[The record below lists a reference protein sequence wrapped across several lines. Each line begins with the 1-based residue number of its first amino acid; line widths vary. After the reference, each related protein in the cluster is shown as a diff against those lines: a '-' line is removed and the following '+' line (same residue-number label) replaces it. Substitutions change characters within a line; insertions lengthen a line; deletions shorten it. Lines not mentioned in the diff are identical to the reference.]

1 MTDFKLPL
9 YSNTINIPLF
19 HLLYIFLRSMEL
31 FGVSY
36 KILMILVSYNKII
49 FLDFLKFYLAL
60 SINHRT
66 GQVDR
71 FQANKSHILVSIAQK
86 NGHYVAQFWL
96 EEELLRVRIETD
108 KGRLIQKFSD

>member
-1 MTDFKLPL
+1 MTDFKLSL

-19 HLLYIFLRSMEL
+19 HLLYIFLRGMEL

-49 FLDFLKFYLAL
+49 SLDFLKFYLSL

-66 GQVDR
+66 GQVGR

-86 NGHYVAQFWL
+86 KRP
-96 EEELLRVRIETD
+96 LRRSI
-108 KGRLIQKFSD
+108 LA